1 MNQLFKIAG
10 FVPFVTMIFLNAFV
24 DLGHKIIIQN
34 TLFKTYDGDAQ
45 ILLTAIVNAL
55 ILLPFVL
62 LFSPSGY
69 LADRHPKNKVMR
81 VSAWAAV
88 AITSAITLFYYL
100 GWFWPAFAMTF
111 LLAMQS
117 AIYSPSKYGYIKE
130 LVERSPW
137 PRPMAWY
144 RHRPPS
150 RSWPVSSPFRS
161 CSSLC
166 LPVTHIPSRAR

>member
-1 MNQLFKIAG
+1 MRLLFRIGG
-10 FVPFVTMIFLNAFV
+10 FLPFIGMMFLNAFV

-69 LADRHPKNKVMR
+69 LADRFAKPRVMR
-81 VSAWAAV
+81 LAAWAAV
-88 AITSAITLFYYL
+88 AITLAITLCYYL

-111 LLAMQS
+111 LL
-117 AIYSPSKYGYIKE
+117 
-130 LVERSPW
+130 
-137 PRPMAWY
+137 PRCGGGTQPAG
-144 RHRPPS
+144 
-150 RSWPVSSPFRS
+150 
-161 CSSLC
+161 L
-166 LPVTHIPSRAR
+166 